1 MQRFENKVVL
11 ITGAAQGI
19 GLASAKRLASEG
31 AIVVGA
37 DLKADVEAQMK
48 ALGGLGVV
56 ADVSARQEIEGMV
69 DAAIDAYGKVDVLVN
84 NAGVTSPAD
93 FLDYSVDEFER
104 VLRINLTSAFTASQR
119 VARHLVERGAPGAI
133 VNMSSINGQ
142 VALPNQTA
150 YVTSKGG
157 LNQLTKVMAISLA
170 KHNIRVNAIG
180 PGTILTEMSKARVLA
195 TEESRRRI
203 LSRTPLG
210 RPGEVDEIASVVAF
224 LGSDDASYITG
235 QVVYVEG
242 GRLALNYVVDVPP
255 ASVQ

>member
-1 MQRFENKVVL
+1 MQRFKDKVAL

-19 GLASAKRLASEG
+19 GLATAERLAQEG
-31 AIVVGA
+31 AIVVGS
-37 DLKADVEAQMK
+37 DLQPAVAERMQK
-48 ALGGLGVV
+48 LGGLGVI
-56 ADVSARQEIEGMV
+56 ADVGSQADIQRMFDKAVE
-69 DAAIDAYGKVDVLVN
+69 AYGGVDVLVN

-93 FLDYSVDEFER
+93 FLDFKLEDFER
-104 VLRINLTSAFTASQR
+104 VLRINLVSAFSLSQLF
-119 VARHLVERGAPGAI
+119 ARHLVARQEPGAI

-170 KHNIRVNAIG
+170 KHDIRVNAIG
-180 PGTILTEMSKARVLA
+180 PGTILSEMSKARVWA

-210 RPGEVDEIASVVAF
+210 RPGEVEEVASVVAF
-224 LGSDDASYITG
+224 LASADASYMTG
-235 QVVYVEG
+235 QVLYVEG
-242 GRLALNYVVDVPP
+242 GRLALNYTVELPP
-255 ASVQ
+255 ASA

>member
-1 MQRFENKVVL
+1 MERFKDKVALV
-11 ITGAAQGI
+11 TGAAQGI
-19 GLASAKRLASEG
+19 GLASAQRLAEEG
-31 AIVVGA
+31 AIVIGS
-37 DLKADVEAQMK
+37 DLQDSVIDAMR

-56 ADVSARQEIEGMV
+56 ADMGSQADIQRLFDTAIET
-69 DAAIDAYGKVDVLVN
+69 YGRIDVLVN
-84 NAGVTSPAD
+84 NVAVTSPAS
-93 FLDYSVDEFER
+93 FLDYPLDEFER
-104 VLRINLTSAFTASQR
+104 VLRINLVSAFSASQR
-119 VARHLVERGAPGAI
+119 FARELVKRGSGGAI

-170 KHNIRVNAIG
+170 QYNIRANAIG

-195 TEESRRRI
+195 TEESRNRI

-210 RPGEVDEIASVVAF
+210 RPGEVSEIASVVAF
-224 LGSDDASYITG
+224 LASEDASYMTG

-242 GRLALNYVVDVPP
+242 GRLALNYVVDVP
-255 ASVQ
+255 AAA